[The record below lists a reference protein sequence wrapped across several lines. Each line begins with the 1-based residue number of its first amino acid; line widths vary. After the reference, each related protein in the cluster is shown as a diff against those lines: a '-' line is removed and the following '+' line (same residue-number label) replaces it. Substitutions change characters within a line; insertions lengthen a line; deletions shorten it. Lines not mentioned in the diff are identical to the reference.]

1 MPEFPQAAVFPAC
14 EFLLIFQLCLLQG
27 GWPKSVHFM
36 LFFIG
41 TKGQKDGLRLLQQSC
56 VHKHGILDPV
66 VLVVSKSKSL
76 DVLEEMLCVWAMFK
90 LFPS

>member
-1 MPEFPQAAVFPAC
+1 
-14 EFLLIFQLCLLQG
+14 
-27 GWPKSVHFM
+27 M

-41 TKGQKDGLRLLQQSC
+41 TKGQEDGLRLLQQSC

-76 DVLEEMLCVWAMFK
+76 DVLEEMLCV
-90 LFPS
+90 